1 MRAKGP
7 NAEINNWFVVVNK
20 TKRKG
25 EQSKR
30 VKRVK
35 GIVRH
40 ATRAMDREGARGI
53 SAVCI
58 DPNE

>member
-1 MRAKGP
+1 MKGP
-7 NAEINNWFVVVNK
+7 YAENNNWFVIVNK

-25 EQSKR
+25 EQSER

-40 ATRAMDREGARGI
+40 STRATDREGARGI